1 MFEETKDEI
10 LDNNWHQTETNPWPQ
25 TESTLWPQ
33 TETNPWHQTETNHSG
48 GAQAV
53 QTGKT
58 VYKIALIGAA
68 GVGKSSIMQRLC
80 GRPFEPRY
88 TPTVGQRDYVLEMGD
103 VCLHIKEYPGQE
115 RFQTVY
121 DTDIDGILVV
131 TTASAVDT
139 RIAFEIMRQMPYVPH
154 CFVENKG
161 DIRVNHDNLSC
172 SAKTQHNLMES
183 FEALVNIMIEND

>member
-1 MFEETKDEI
+1 MFQNEMFEETKDEI
-10 LDNNWHQTETNPWPQ
+10 LDNNRHQTETNPRHQP
-25 TESTLWPQ
+25 EPNS
-33 TETNPWHQTETNHSG
+33 WHQTETNHSG

-53 QTGKT
+53 QTDKT

-68 GVGKSSIMQRLC
+68 GVGKSSIMRRLC
-80 GRPFEPRY
+80 GQPFDPRY
-88 TPTVGQRDYVLEMGD
+88 TPTVGERDYVLEMAD

-131 TTASAVDT
+131 TTASAADT

-161 DIRVNHDNLSC
+161 DLRVNHDNLSC

>member
-10 LDNNWHQTETNPWPQ
+10 LDNNA
-25 TESTLWPQ
+25 WPQ
-33 TETNPWHQTETNHSG
+33 TETNPWHQTETNPWG

-68 GVGKSSIMQRLC
+68 GVGKSSIMRRL
-80 GRPFEPRY
+80 GGQPFDPRY
-88 TPTVGQRDYVLEMGD
+88 TPTVGERDYVLEMSD
-103 VCLHIKEYPGQE
+103 VCLHIKEYAGQE

-121 DTDIDGILVV
+121 DMDIDGILVV
-131 TTASAVDT
+131 TTASTVDT
-139 RIAFEIMRQMPYVPH
+139 RIAFEIMRQMPDVPY
-154 CFVENKG
+154 CFVENKC
-161 DIRVNHDNLSC
+161 DLRVNHDNLSC

-183 FEALVNIMIEND
+183 FEALVNKMIEND

>member
-10 LDNNWHQTETNPWPQ
+10 LDNNEWVQTETNQAPQ
-25 TESTLWPQ
+25 SATNDWDGVQAPQ
-33 TETNPWHQTETNHSG
+33 PG
-48 GAQAV
+48 K
-53 QTGKT
+53 TGHKT

-68 GVGKSSIMQRLC
+68 GVGKSSIMRRMC
-80 GRPFEPRY
+80 GQPFDPRY
-88 TPTVGQRDYVLEMGD
+88 TPTVGERDYVLEMAD
-103 VCLHIKEYPGQE
+103 ACLHIKEYAGQE
-115 RFQTVY
+115 RFQAVY

-131 TTASAVDT
+131 TTASAADT

-161 DIRVNHDNLSC
+161 DLRVNHDKLSC